1 VCLIGLF
8 DVTMLYL
15 HFLYYEY
22 EFDFRNN
29 GECGVLTV
37 QPLTTVSAEKPG
49 GTNVSLHIVRSMGTY
64 ANVTV
69 YYQASQ
75 RCSANCC

>member
-1 VCLIGLF
+1 MCLIGLF

-37 QPLTTVSAEKPG
+37 QPLITVSAEKPG

-64 ANVTV
+64 DNVTV
-69 YYQASQ
+69 YYEASQ
-75 RCSANCC
+75 RCSANCW